1 MKNYTPGKKSVA
13 TPEERVAEALKS
25 KLSFELR
32 EEELRKNKDVDNE
45 FIEEYK
51 KTEVLRQSVKEV
63 KARAKEEQ
71 DKRQNIKQVNSYA
84 KSTVTANMKA
94 VTKGKKAQAKEES
107 SPQW

>member
-1 MKNYTPGKKSVA
+1 MKNYTPSKKSVA

-51 KTEVLRQSVKEV
+51 KTEVLR
-63 KARAKEEQ
+63 
-71 DKRQNIKQVNSYA
+71 
-84 KSTVTANMKA
+84 
-94 VTKGKKAQAKEES
+94 
-107 SPQW
+107 